1 MQLCRKGFGEGEAVD
16 LGIVTD
22 VHGEGPVEEEG
33 LDITGDRVG
42 LCEFKEFVAEGF
54 LIIS

>member
-33 LDITGDRVG
+33 LDITGDRVS
-42 LCEFKEFVAEGF
+42 LCDFKEFVAEGF